1 MLNDIDPLA
10 KKNAEQ
16 WLCSKAIDQS
26 AKDIIKS
33 MMKNNIEQFNESFY
47 RNLEFGTGGLR
58 GIMGIGTNR
67 MNHYTVA
74 MATQGFVNYIIK
86 CNPNKQIKAVIS
98 FDNRNNSKQ
107 FAQITANVMSANGF
121 KVYLFKELRPTPVLS
136 YAVRY
141 LGCDAGVML
150 TASHNPKEYNGYKA
164 YWNDGGQLVSPNDKL
179 VIDEVV
185 KITDYAQVK
194 IDGGQEN
201 ITILHDHFDQYYLDE
216 VLKLSL
222 SSDAIKK
229 YSDIKI
235 CYTPLHGTGIT
246 MVPKALEM
254 YGFRNINIVKE
265 QAVLDGNFPTCKSPN
280 PEEHSA
286 MELGLKLAKEVDANI
301 LLATD
306 PDADRVGI
314 AVKNQNEEFILLN
327 GNQTATV
334 LTYYILLRWKELG
347 KFKGNEYTIKTIVT
361 SELIKKVS
369 ESFGVKN
376 YDVFTGFKFIAEKI
390 LELQGK
396 EKYICGGEE
405 SYGFSIGDY
414 VRDKDAISACCLIAE
429 VCAWAKEQ
437 GKSFFDILLDIYLG
451 YGFFKEDLL
460 SITIKGKSGAEE
472 IQKMMASF
480 RQNPPKKIIGLDVM
494 MIKDYQKQTTLNTRT
509 LKEEM
514 LDFPKSNVIQFFL
527 EDGSKISI
535 RPSGTE
541 PKIKFYFGVFNKLN
555 KISEFTDLANKA
567 ESKIQ
572 AIISELGLNKIKTI
586 E

>member
-1 MLNDIDPLA
+1 MAIIDNLA
-10 KKNAEQ
+10 KQNSEQ
-16 WLCSKAIDQS
+16 WLLSEAIDQQT
-26 AKDIIKS
+26 KDFIIDLI
-33 MMKNNIEQFNESFY
+33 KNNIEQFNESFY

-67 MNHYTVA
+67 MNQYTVS

-98 FDNRNNSKQ
+98 FDSRNKSEE
-107 FAQITANVMSANGF
+107 FALITAKVMAANGF
-121 KVYLFKELRPTPVLS
+121 KVFLFNELRPTPVLS
-136 YAVRY
+136 YAVRQ
-141 LGCDAGVML
+141 LKCDAGVMI

-164 YWNDGGQLVSPNDKL
+164 YWNDGCQLVYPHDTL
-179 VIDEVV
+179 VIEEVV
-185 KITDYAQVK
+185 KIKDFSQVK
-194 IDGGQEN
+194 SNGNENN
-201 ITILHDHFDQYYLDE
+201 ITIVDSSFDKLYLNE

-222 SSDAIKK
+222 SPKTIEKHSN
-229 YSDIKI
+229 IKI

-254 YGFRNINIVKE
+254 YGFKNISIVKE
-265 QAVLDGNFPTCKSPN
+265 QAVLDGDFPTCKSPN

-286 MELGLKLAKEVDANI
+286 MELGMKLAKEIDADV

-314 AVKNQNEEFILLN
+314 AVKDNNNEFVLIN

-334 LTYYILLRWKELG
+334 LTYYILKILKETDRL
-347 KFKGNEYTIKTIVT
+347 KGNEYTIKTIVT
-361 SELIKKVS
+361 SELIRKVS

-390 LELQGK
+390 LELESK

-414 VRDKDAISACCLIAE
+414 VRDKDAVSACCLIAE

-437 GKSFFDILLDIYLG
+437 GKSFFDILLDIYLE
-451 YGFFKEDLL
+451 YGFFKEELL
-460 SITIKGKSGAEE
+460 SITIKGKSGAEQ
-472 IQKMMASF
+472 IQKMMADF
-480 RQNPPKKIIGLDVM
+480 RHNPPKTIIGLEVV
-494 MIKDYQKQTTLNTRT
+494 MIKDYQKQTTLDTIT
-509 LKEEM
+509 LKEEI
-514 LDFPKSNVIQFFL
+514 LGFPKSNVLQFFL
-527 EDGSKISI
+527 KDGSKISI

-541 PKIKFYFGVFNKLN
+541 PKIKFYFGVFNQLN
-555 KISEFTDLANKA
+555 SIKEYPELEKKA
-567 ESKIQ
+567 DAKIQ
-572 AIISELGLNKIKTI
+572 KIISELGLK
-586 E
+586 